1 MTLYTL
7 YWVSILKNSF
17 FHDCFKKLIWTLGY
31 DLQCTK
37 CVNWWAW
44 NGKWASKQT
53 TLAILQKKNKNKNKT
68 KVDERWPFL
77 SRILVPPEYC
87 TLFSP
92 PPTSYI
98 FKNFVSIP
106 SIFKENKTKPT
117 VKEKNKLKG
126 SPKLGNISPD
136 IRLQNCNLL
145 IHEQYEQQLPSS
157 LNDQRH
163 QQSTLCSEE
172 KNTKRVIAGQLAVKF
187 KHSVFLFWKSII

>member
-1 MTLYTL
+1 MTCNARSASTDEHEMVNELQNKPHWLFY
-7 YWVSILKNSF
+7 
-17 FHDCFKKLIWTLGY
+17 KKRTRTKIKQKLTRDDHSYLGY
-31 DLQCTK
+31 WSHL
-37 CVNWWAW
+37 NIA
-44 NGKWASKQT
+44 
-53 TLAILQKKNKNKNKT
+53 
-68 KVDERWPFL
+68 
-77 SRILVPPEYC
+77 
-87 TLFSP
+87 LFSP

-136 IRLQNCNLL
+136 IRLRNCNLL

-163 QQSTLCSEE
+163 QRSTLCSEE
-172 KNTKRVIAGQLAVKF
+172 KNTNG
-187 KHSVFLFWKSII
+187 